1 MNVLLVEDETR
12 VSEFLDRGLRA
23 ENHSVTAVGTG
34 VGAVDVARSGDF
46 DVIILDL
53 MLPDISGFDVC
64 QQLRYGGILTPIL
77 MLTAMDHIDDRIKG
91 LRLGADDYMTKP
103 FDFEELLARL
113 EALVRRAKNFQVDQ
127 GVLRVGDLTF
137 ERDTLRVR
145 RGDEEISLSAKE
157 LALLELMM
165 NGPGKVFSRTRIL
178 NSVWGY
184 TKDPLT
190 NIVDVYVAR
199 LRKKIDMEAFDPLI
213 ETVRGHGY
221 RIKDLNLQDNSN
233 STAASEAEPGA

>member
-1 MNVLLVEDETR
+1 MNVLLIEDEAR
-12 VSEFLDRGLRA
+12 VAEFLERGLRA
-23 ENHSVTAVGTG
+23 ENHNVTAVRSG
-34 VGAVDVARSGDF
+34 VAGLDLARSGEF

-53 MLPDISGFDVC
+53 MLPDIHGFDVC
-64 QQLRYGGILTPIL
+64 QQLRYSSVLTPVL
-77 MLTAMDHIDDRIKG
+77 MLTAIDHLDDRIKG

-113 EALVRRAKNFQVDQ
+113 EALVRRANNFRSDQ
-127 GVLRVGDLTF
+127 GYLQVSDLVF
-137 ERDTLRVR
+137 ERDTLRVL
-145 RGDEEISLSAKE
+145 RGPHVISLSAKE
-157 LALLELMM
+157 LALLELLM
-165 NGPGKVFSRTRIL
+165 NSPGKVFSRTRIL

-199 LRKKIDMEAFDPLI
+199 LRKKIDMDEFEPLI

-221 RIKDLNLQDNSN
+221 RIRDLSLERKSDEQQMTGSGD
-233 STAASEAEPGA
+233 E